1 MRSTSSIKWGWQAW
15 LRLGLGLGA
24 IVAAISVLGW
34 GGATRAV
41 GAVPSLCLF
50 HRLTGLECPGCGMTR
65 AFARLLQ
72 GDWRGAW
79 AYNPWSLPLLALMI
93 LGAVAPA
100 DAIGRAMRSR
110 TATRLGWLLLA
121 WILAWWLLT
130 RILPHL

>member
-24 IVAAISVLGW
+24 MVAAASALGW

-79 AYNPWSLPLLALMI
+79 AYNPWSLPLLGGMIVGAL
-93 LGAVAPA
+93 LPEDRLRQARKS
-100 DAIGRAMRSR
+100 RAASL
-110 TATRLGWLLLA
+110 LGWIVLA
-121 WILAWWLLT
+121 WIMVWWLLT